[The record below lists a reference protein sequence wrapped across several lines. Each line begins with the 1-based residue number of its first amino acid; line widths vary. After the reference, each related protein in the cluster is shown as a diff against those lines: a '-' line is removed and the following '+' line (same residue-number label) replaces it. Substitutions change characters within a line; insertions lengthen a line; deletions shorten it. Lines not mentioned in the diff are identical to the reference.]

1 MSTGP
6 GLEAKLINKV
16 CIYGAGAIGGWMG
29 VKLAQAG
36 CDVSVVARGATLTAL
51 QQHGLRLQQGEDV
64 SSAKVNASAD
74 PAALGVQDLVII
86 AVKAPALG
94 EVAQAIAPLIGPDT
108 LVLTAMNGVPW
119 WFFEGF
125 GAQYTGTRLKAV
137 DPDGAI
143 ARAIPAK
150 HIIGCVVHAS
160 CSLNSPAFVKNHFG
174 NKLIIG
180 EPSGEKTA
188 RLQALAALLEKAGH
202 EVAVSEQIQQD
213 AWYKLWG
220 NMTVNPVSA
229 FTGATTDLIL
239 GDPLVRD
246 FISRVMLEAK
256 EIGARIG
263 IPINQQ
269 PEDRHA
275 VTLKLGAFK
284 TSMLQD
290 VEAGK
295 AVELDALVTVVKEL
309 GELTQVPTPFTD
321 ALLGL
326 SRLHARVHG
335 LY

>member
-1 MSTGP
+1 MT
-6 GLEAKLINKV
+6 INKV

-36 CDVSVVARGATLTAL
+36 CALSVVARGATLAAL
-51 QQHGLRLQQGEDV
+51 QQQGLRLQQGEDV
-64 SSAKVNASAD
+64 ASVQVKANAD

-86 AVKAPALG
+86 AVKAPAMA
-94 EVAQAIAPLIGPDT
+94 EVARAIAPLIGPDT
-108 LVLTAMNGVPW
+108 VVLTAMNGVPW

-125 GAQYTGTRLKAV
+125 GAQYAGTRLKAV

-143 ARAIPAK
+143 ARAIPAQ

-160 CSLNSPAFVKNHFG
+160 CSLNSPGFVKNHFG
-174 NKLIIG
+174 NKLFIG

-188 RLQALAALLEKAGH
+188 RVQALAALLVRAGH
-202 EVAVSEQIQQD
+202 EVEISAQIQKD
-213 AWYKLWG
+213 TWYKLWG

-263 IPINQQ
+263 IPIDQQ

-295 AVELDALVTVVKEL
+295 AVELDALVTVVQEL
-309 GELTQVPTPFTD
+309 GQLTQVPTPFTD

>member
-1 MSTGP
+1 MTI
-6 GLEAKLINKV
+6 KKV

-29 VKLAQAG
+29 VKLARAG
-36 CDVSVVARGATLTAL
+36 CDLSVVARGATLAAL
-51 QQHGLRLQQGEDV
+51 QEHGLRLQRGAPSTGSGQPEV
-64 SSAKVNASAD
+64 MSVPVRASAN
-74 PAALGVQDLVII
+74 PAALGVQDLVIV
-86 AVKAPALG
+86 AVKAPAMAD
-94 EVAQAIAPLIGPDT
+94 VAKAIAPLIGPKT
-108 LVLTAMNGVPW
+108 MVLTAMNGVPW

-125 GAQYTGTRLKAV
+125 GAQYAGTRLKAV

-143 ARAIPAK
+143 ARAIPAQ

-160 CSLNSPAFVKNHFG
+160 CSLNSPGFVNNHFG

-180 EPSGEKTA
+180 EPSGKKTA
-188 RLQALAALLEKAGH
+188 RVLALTALLEKAGH
-202 EVAVSEQIQQD
+202 EVVLSEQIQKD

-229 FTGATTDLIL
+229 LTGATTDLIMS
-239 GDPLVRD
+239 DELVRG
-246 FISRVMLEAK
+246 FISAVMLEAR

-263 IPINQQ
+263 IPIDQQ

-309 GELTQVPTPFTD
+309 GELTRVPTPFTD

-326 SRLHARVHG
+326 ARLHARVRG